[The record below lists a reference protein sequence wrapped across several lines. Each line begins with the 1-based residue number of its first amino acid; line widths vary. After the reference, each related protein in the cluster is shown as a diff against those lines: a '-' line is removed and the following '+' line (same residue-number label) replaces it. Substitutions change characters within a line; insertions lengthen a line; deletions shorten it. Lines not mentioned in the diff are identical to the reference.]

1 MKSVVCRRRR
11 RAKEVA
17 GLILLA
23 DWHVTCLS
31 NNTIN
36 KLCTDTGVQVTL
48 LLTSTLFLS
57 LRFYALE
64 FFSTS
69 GLIPPVRSPLP
80 VTWLE
85 NRLPT
90 ESETIR

>member
-48 LLTSTLFLS
+48 LLTSTLTITPLIFEILCLGILLN
-57 LRFYALE
+57 LRTHSAC
-64 FFSTS
+64 
-69 GLIPPVRSPLP
+69 
-80 VTWLE
+80 
-85 NRLPT
+85 
-90 ESETIR
+90 

>member
-23 DWHVTCLS
+23 DWHVTFLS

-48 LLTSTLFLS
+48 FIDFNPLDKRSRLLF
-57 LRFYALE
+57 
-64 FFSTS
+64 
-69 GLIPPVRSPLP
+69 
-80 VTWLE
+80 
-85 NRLPT
+85 
-90 ESETIR
+90 